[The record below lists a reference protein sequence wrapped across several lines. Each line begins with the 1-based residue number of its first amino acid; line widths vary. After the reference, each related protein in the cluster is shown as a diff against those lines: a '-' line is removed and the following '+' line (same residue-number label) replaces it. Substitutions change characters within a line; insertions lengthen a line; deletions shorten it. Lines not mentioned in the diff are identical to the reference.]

1 MRSEVSHVNMMR
13 RVGLACFLAVTL
25 LTLPVAAQDDQPDP
39 PELVGWEMGFV
50 YDEDIGEVP
59 FSLDENGAANVEY
72 WVRNDNI
79 AGDITVNI
87 ECELSNNDPVE
98 CDESVTVG
106 SGQNKTFDAPVRD
119 VRVLNYSAGTI
130 HQLEIRGELASIGSS
145 PAVPP
150 SIQNIEAEIEIP
162 AVYAW
167 SASIAGPQHIVSAG
181 TSFDVAISL
190 QNIGNTNDSLSA
202 LEFEDDCPLLTHDE
216 DAAEDAVGPNH
227 GSGAEVSLSISFEA
241 SASHPTR
248 ACSIELTVRS
258 QGVADGGLGAIKA
271 EAEALDI
278 EIEAKP
284 IGAPDDDGSLDDD
297 EGPQNREEVVSRSA
311 LPLHAALA
319 PLAIVLAASRRRNP

>member
-181 TSFDVAISL
+181 TSVDVAISL
-190 QNIGNTNDSLSA
+190 QNIGNTNDSISA
-202 LEFEDDCPLLTHDE
+202 LE
-216 DAAEDAVGPNH
+216 
-227 GSGAEVSLSISFEA
+227 
-241 SASHPTR
+241 
-248 ACSIELTVRS
+248 
-258 QGVADGGLGAIKA
+258 
-271 EAEALDI
+271 
-278 EIEAKP
+278 
-284 IGAPDDDGSLDDD
+284 
-297 EGPQNREEVVSRSA
+297 
-311 LPLHAALA
+311 
-319 PLAIVLAASRRRNP
+319 